1 MRKVEPE
8 GEEPNQVDHHV
19 VPLREGVL
27 NQRSAVL
34 RREAERI
41 FMVSQHLDQL
51 HLRPEVE
58 QMEQQTAEDDPS
70 QRKHVFRC
78 PLHTLFLHGNGITLR
93 TARLVVV
100 HGQHQRINE
109 VDQDTG
115 DQHQRSD
122 QRIPVGTQEC
132 ADRVVRLGREDRHDV
147 HRHVEEDKE
156 HEETTGNAHYQLLA
170 KRRIS

>member
-1 MRKVEPE
+1 MLADTTAAKTPEEIDQHDHSETEEHDGRHDVGDTFQARIPDVVAPAHRLEHRPHAVRKVEPE

-58 QMEQQTAEDDPS
+58 QMEQQTAEDDPP
-70 QRKHVFRC
+70 QRKHVFDAHC
-78 PLHTLFLHGNGITLR
+78 TPFSFTV
-93 TARLVVV
+93 TA
-100 HGQHQRINE
+100 
-109 VDQDTG
+109 
-115 DQHQRSD
+115 
-122 QRIPVGTQEC
+122 
-132 ADRVVRLGREDRHDV
+132 
-147 HRHVEEDKE
+147 
-156 HEETTGNAHYQLLA
+156 
-170 KRRIS
+170 